1 MKNFIQDGN
10 TINYTVA
17 DTAIK
22 GGEIRMVG
30 DVAAVAVT
38 DGAVGETIAMHVT
51 GVYELPKGTGAITQ
65 GAPVY
70 VDAGGTGIVAT
81 EEGNKFA
88 GFAWEAADAEATTV
102 LVKINGA
109 AIRTVTVPGA

>member
-17 DTAIK
+17 DAAIK
-22 GGEIRMVG
+22 GGELRMVG

-38 DGAVGETIAMHVT
+38 DGEVGETIAMHVT
-51 GVYELPKGTGAITQ
+51 GVYELPKGAGAITQ
-65 GAPVY
+65 GAAVY
-70 VDAGGTGIVAT
+70 ADAEGTGIVAT
-81 EEGNKFA
+81 AESNKFA
-88 GFAWEAADAEATTV
+88 GYAWEAADAEAATV

-109 AIRTVTVPGA
+109 SVVTQPVSA

>member
-17 DTAIK
+17 GTPVK
-22 GGEIRMVG
+22 GGELRMVG

-51 GVYELPKGTGAITQ
+51 GVYELPKGAGAITQ
-65 GAPVY
+65 GAAVY
-70 VDAGGTGIVAT
+70 ADAGGTGIVTTA
-81 EEGNKFA
+81 EGNKFA
-88 GFAWEAADAEATTV
+88 GYAWEEAAAEAATV

-109 AIRTVTVPGA
+109 VVITQPAA

>member
-17 DTAIK
+17 GTPVK
-22 GGEIRMVG
+22 GGELRMVG

-65 GAPVY
+65 GAAVY
-70 VDAGGTGIVAT
+70 ADAGGTGIVAT
-81 EEGNKFA
+81 AEGNKFA
-88 GFAWEAADAEATTV
+88 GYAWEEAAAEAATV

-109 AIRTVTVPGA
+109 AVITQPAA